1 MRIFLFTLF
10 GFFTLLFISCGDKSG
25 QVLNGLNKNNIVY
38 SNNAECMLNC
48 LNVSKKEIRTLL
60 DSGIV
65 DFDSSNTKGKCPI
78 YILKGRGDN
87 DLKVTLSSCD
97 STTNILQVKR
107 TSIADS
113 CSCN

>member
-1 MRIFLFTLF
+1 MKVFSVVIVAL
-10 GFFTLLFISCGDKSG
+10 FTLLFISCGDKSNK
-25 QVLNGLNKNNIVY
+25 VLKSLSKNNIVY

-60 DSGIV
+60 DSGSV
-65 DFDSSNTKGKCPI
+65 DFDSSNMKGKCPI
-78 YILKGRGDN
+78 YIIKGQGDN
-87 DLKVTLSSCD
+87 DLKVTVSACD

-107 TSIADS
+107 TSIQDS